1 MSETNFQQLAPMST
15 EPRLGFP
22 EMLKTWRTRR
32 RLSQLQLALKSG
44 VSQRHVSFLESGR
57 SRPSRSMILHL
68 SEALDVPLRERNDL
82 LLAAGFAPMFRAR
95 PLDDPQMAQVLTAVR
110 MMLANHAPF
119 PALAIDRCWNI
130 RMTNKPFD
138 RLAAILG
145 TDIWTRIGGADRN
158 LMALFFHP
166 QGLRPFIANWE
177 AIAPLLW
184 HRARREAE
192 AAGGEDVRA
201 LLSGLAAF
209 QSADTLW
216 SGEDVPLVPVLP
228 VEIVKDDVKVSFFTV
243 ISTFGTAQDATAN
256 ELAIESFF
264 PADATTE
271 QLFRQMDAAT
281 SG

>member
-1 MSETNFQQLAPMST
+1 MLAPIGA
-15 EPRLGFP
+15 EPRLAFP
-22 EMLKTWRTRR
+22 EMLKVWRTRR
-32 RLSQLQLALKSG
+32 RLSQLQLALSSG

-57 SRPSRSMILHL
+57 SRPSRSMILQL
-68 SEALDVPLRERNDL
+68 SEALDVPLRERNEL
-82 LLAAGFAPMFRAR
+82 LLAAGFAPIFRAR
-95 PLDDPQMAQVLTAVR
+95 PLEDPQMAQVLAAVR
-110 MMLANHAPF
+110 MMLSNHAPF
-119 PALAIDRCWNI
+119 PALAVDRLWNI
-130 RMTNKPFD
+130 RMTNGPFD
-138 RLAAILG
+138 RLAAMLG
-145 TDIWTRIGGADRN
+145 SDIWTRIGGADRN

-166 QGLRPFIANWE
+166 QGFRPFIANRE

-201 LLSGLAAF
+201 LLAGLSEF
-209 QSADTLW
+209 QSAETLW

-228 VEIVKDDVKVSFFTV
+228 VEIVKDGVKVSFFTV

-264 PADATTE
+264 PADAATD
-271 QLFRQMDAAT
+271 QMFRQMDAAV